1 VTDADLYALRRGDEA
16 AFLRLVRD
24 QHSALV
30 RLALVYA
37 PSREVAEE
45 CVQETWIA
53 VLRGIDGFEGR
64 SSLRTWICRI
74 LVNIARRR
82 AAAERR
88 ELPFSSFSDPGD
100 PGPAVD
106 PERFFRSGP
115 NAGHWADPPR
125 AWSVPEEQ
133 ALSRELRVVVADAIA
148 VLPPNQRAVITL
160 RDVEGWESDEVSAAL
175 EIEPGNQRVLL
186 HRARSR
192 VRAALERYLA
202 SAPAR
207 NL

>member
-1 VTDADLYALRRGDEA
+1 MTDPDLQALRCGDEA
-16 AFLRLVRD
+16 AFLRLVTAH
-24 QHSALV
+24 HSALV

-53 VLRGIDGFEGR
+53 VLQGLDGFEGR

-82 AAAERR
+82 AVAERR
-88 ELPFSSFSDPGD
+88 ELPFSSFSGPGEA
-100 PGPAVD
+100 GPAVD
-106 PERFFRSGP
+106 PDRFFRTGP
-115 NAGHWADPPR
+115 NAGHWASPPR
-125 AWSVPEEQ
+125 AWSAPEQE
-133 ALSRELRVVVADAIA
+133 ALARELQAVIA
-148 VLPPNQRAVITL
+148 GTIAGLPPHQRIVITL
-160 RDVEGWESDEVSAAL
+160 RDVEGWASNEVSALL

-192 VRAALERYLA
+192 VRGALERYLA
-202 SAPAR
+202 SAEAR

>member
-1 VTDADLYALRRGDEA
+1 MTDPDLEALRRGDEP
-16 AFLRLVRD
+16 AFLRLVNTH
-24 QHSALV
+24 HSALV

-37 PSREVAEE
+37 PSQEVAEE

-53 VLRGIDGFEGR
+53 VLRGLDGFEGR

-82 AAAERR
+82 AAAEHR
-88 ELPFSSFSDPGD
+88 ELPFSSLSDA
-100 PGPAVD
+100 GPAVD

-115 NAGHWADPPR
+115 NAGHWASPPR
-125 AWSVPEEQ
+125 AWSVPEQE
-133 ALSRELRVVVADAIA
+133 ALSRELRVVVAEAIA
-148 VLPPNQRAVITL
+148 ALPPNQRVVITL
-160 RDVEGWESDEVSAAL
+160 RDVEGWESAEVSALL

-202 SAPAR
+202 SVPAR